1 MSNVES
7 LFHQEMLNL
16 YRCVRQEVHYDAR
29 RFLAKLT
36 EAGGLEAARHLLRS
50 DRFSDGFVAITL
62 AGRPDLT
69 LEALVLREPW
79 RALFTGEELA
89 IARRR
94 LAECGIRADDED
106 ERRNPQPP
114 FDLATGHP

>member
-1 MSNVES
+1 
-7 LFHQEMLNL
+7 MLNL
-16 YRCVRQEVHYDAR
+16 YRAVRHEVHYDAR
-29 RFLAKLT
+29 HLIARVT
-36 EAGGLEAARHLLRS
+36 DVGGLEAARALLRS

-79 RALFTGEELA
+79 RPLFTDEELA

-94 LAECGIRADDED
+94 LGECGIDDD
-106 ERRNPQPP
+106 GSDQ
-114 FDLATGHP
+114 LASRSLRLRLA